1 MEYVYPVITGLLGL
15 VIGVVVAGIKKKSPF
30 ANKQQ
35 EELGLKVATKASSDL
50 EFARRLDALFL
61 PPPPPKPSGEP
72 VRLLGLLQREARLID
87 FLMEPI
93 GAYTDDQIGASVRDI
108 HAKAGAV
115 IRKHL
120 TLDPVLPQTEGDKVT
135 VPSGFDPS
143 AIRLVGNVGGKPPF
157 TGTLQHAGWKVKKID
172 LPKPADGVDEF
183 VLMPAE
189 VEM

>member
-1 MEYVYPVITGLLGL
+1 MPELLSFEEFIEVYDGICLSGDHRF
-15 VIGVVVAGIKKKSPF
+15 AGFGNWRRGCRHQEKIPF

-143 AIRLVGNVGGKPPF
+143 AIRLVGNVGGKPPSPAHCS
-157 TGTLQHAGWKVKKID
+157 TPAGR
-172 LPKPADGVDEF
+172 
-183 VLMPAE
+183 
-189 VEM
+189 